1 MVLVAQ
7 HLRTKQIA
15 RKFGTSPDTV
25 DRQIASAC
33 KKLGVADRDAAIR
46 LLLSEGGLPSMPDF
60 PAPGPSGMAELADP
74 TALGGTEGVN
84 ERQQNLHSDLDL
96 GSASIRTG
104 SAGDGSHTG
113 GDGPLPG
120 QAAAGSG
127 QVPEFGTYAAGN
139 TVRSGMRSRPQL
151 SAAFTIS
158 EIGALGRLGII
169 AAIAVI
175 SGLLVAGVLM
185 TAAATMNGLEVLTR

>member
-33 KKLGVADRDAAIR
+33 RKLGVADRDAAIR
-46 LLLSEGGLPSMPDF
+46 LLLAEGGLSAMPDF
-60 PAPGPSGMAELADP
+60 PAPGPSGMAESADP
-74 TALGGTEGVN
+74 PPLRETEGVN
-84 ERQQNLHSDLDL
+84 EQQDLHTDLDV

-113 GDGPLPG
+113 GDGPLLD
-120 QAAAGSG
+120 QAAGGSG
-127 QVPEFGTYAAGN
+127 QVPQFGAYAAGN
-139 TVRSGMRSRPQL
+139 PVRSGLRSRPQFP
-151 SAAFTIS
+151 AALAIS
-158 EIGALGRLGII
+158 EIGTLGRLGII